1 MHKLFLTSAFV
12 LASIAAAH
20 AGPSRSLVLAA
31 ADTPAQVAA
40 ETAAPAVEPP
50 PAPPASQAQ
59 TTQARPAITP
69 VEAQAPAQADQPQAA
84 PAEAPKRQAAKPAKK
99 TQARRWESD
108 EHKARRIAAH
118 YGVYW

>member
-1 MHKLFLTSAFV
+1 MRKLILTSAFV
-12 LASIAAAH
+12 LASVAAAH

-31 ADTPAQVAA
+31 ADTPAPVAA
-40 ETAAPAVEPP
+40 ETAAPA
-50 PAPPASQAQ
+50 PPASQPQ

-69 VEAQAPAQADQPQAA
+69 VEAQAPAQPDQPQAA

-99 TQARRWESD
+99 THARSWESD